1 MYGTDIT
8 ASLEKTLIIVAIAA
22 GFVLVVFLFL
32 KVVEAVSDQKQS
44 QIPVLCLIAFVF
56 GTLALVT
63 GMITGASRNA
73 AVGDVIPAALGLI
86 GAVALYVVTKSP
98 REVPLAATAVASF
111 SILLLFGTVLGSYER
126 VRSVAYQESL
136 RYDFPRLKS
145 QADIEFVING
155 YRRSRGLE
163 PLDFSD

>member
-56 GTLALVT
+56 GTLARVT

-86 GAVALYVVTKSP
+86 GAVALYVVTK
-98 REVPLAATAVASF
+98 EADF
-111 SILLLFGTVLGSYER
+111 LLV
-126 VRSVAYQESL
+126 
-136 RYDFPRLKS
+136 
-145 QADIEFVING
+145 
-155 YRRSRGLE
+155 
-163 PLDFSD
+163 